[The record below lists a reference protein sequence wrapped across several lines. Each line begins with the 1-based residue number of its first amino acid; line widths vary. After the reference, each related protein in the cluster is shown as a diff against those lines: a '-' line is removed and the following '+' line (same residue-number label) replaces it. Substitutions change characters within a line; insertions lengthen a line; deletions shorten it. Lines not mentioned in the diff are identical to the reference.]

1 MPEDRILEAYAD
13 KFPADITVE
22 QLRQKAVEVFGD
34 SKKAESWFTQPCL
47 ALNDVRP
54 DECFDTMANRHL
66 AMEVLLRIEWG
77 IYT

>member
-1 MPEDRILEAYAD
+1 MTEANIPTANPD
-13 KFPADITVE
+13 KFPEDITVE
-22 QLRQKAVEVFGD
+22 QLRQKSVEVFGD

-66 AMEVLLRIEWG
+66 VMEVLLRIEWG
-77 IYT
+77 IYS